1 LVAILVFFGVDVS
14 RATSRK
20 KNVPDSQKKTKN
32 QKPKKRKGARMDA
45 RDRFHLARAQAHLAA
60 GDSSRAARH
69 LSKCAFGI
77 GKVPDAPVAKDV
89 VRQFDKATWAETWA
103 KKTPA
108 EKDAAKERL
117 ESRRAALDAEQ
128 RALYEEKRRVFERT
142 GAPRFGDEQTVGE
155 SQDEWWTKSPAEQEE
170 LFARARQRF
179 RDGTP
184 PRYESAAA
192 AAEAYEA
199 MTEEHLKQSRNGP
212 GLRWSEFRQAIVD
225 ARKAGDFNKVFDL
238 AVRQQGFWNAND
250 LGAGFMEY
258 GSGRKSIAKLI
269 RETGKPPA
277 EETETSFGGAF
288 DFLWGGSS
296 KRR

>member
-1 LVAILVFFGVDVS
+1 
-14 RATSRK
+14 
-20 KNVPDSQKKTKN
+20 
-32 QKPKKRKGARMDA
+32 M
-45 RDRFHLARAQAHLAA
+45 
-60 GDSSRAARH
+60 
-69 LSKCAFGI
+69 
-77 GKVPDAPVAKDV
+77 
-89 VRQFDKATWAETWA
+89 
-103 KKTPA
+103 
-108 EKDAAKERL
+108 
-117 ESRRAALDAEQ
+117 
-128 RALYEEKRRVFERT
+128 YEEKRRVFERT
-142 GAPRFGDEQTVGE
+142 GAPRFGDEQTAGE
-155 SQDEWWTKSPAEQEE
+155 TQDDWWTKSPAEQEE

-179 RDGTP
+179 REGTP

-199 MTEEHLKQSRNGP
+199 MTEEQLKQSRYGP
-212 GLRWSEFRQAIVD
+212 GLRWSEFRQAIID

-277 EETETSFGGAF
+277 KETETSFGGAF